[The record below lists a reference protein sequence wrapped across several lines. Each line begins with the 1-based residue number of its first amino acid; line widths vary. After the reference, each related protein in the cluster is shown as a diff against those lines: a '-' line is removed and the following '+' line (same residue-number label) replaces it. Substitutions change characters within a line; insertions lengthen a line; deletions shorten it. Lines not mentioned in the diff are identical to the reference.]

1 MTEPI
6 SPMSF
11 TNPAK
16 RINMKTKPILVLSV
30 LLWIANPTYSQA
42 QTPPEYE
49 PPISEEDKNLASTL
63 FKAAVKDMIN
73 EHYEEAYRK
82 LVESRRLNAK
92 PGTLFTLAECEGLLN
107 RLQSAKV
114 HYQEFIH
121 AVGELPEEQQVKY
134 RDRLKNASTA
144 VAKLET
150 QIPKI
155 RFEMPPDWNPNIVV
169 RVDGLVFTSEALHSD
184 YAVDPGQH
192 TVTTQ
197 LKDGPIHE
205 EQHTLAQEEVW
216 TLRLRAPPLAPP
228 KILPPPQPAPPALSA
243 LPAQRA
249 SDAFLIR
256 GTAFTL
262 GGLALASLGI
272 GIASYERKSLDKD
285 TKNFVVGLTT
295 GLSIGLVLGTAAVIT
310 LHYSSSSSSSPK
322 SAHIRPQLAASPQG
336 AFVGL
341 NGAF

>member
-114 HYQEFIH
+114 HYQEFIY

-228 KILPPPQPAPPALSA
+228 KILPPPQPAPPA
-243 LPAQRA
+243 PRA
-249 SDAFLIR
+249 REAPKTSSNPV
-256 GTAFTL
+256 TAYVL
-262 GGLALASLGI
+262 GGLALASIGAGAAIANVSSLG
-272 GIASYERKSLDKD
+272 EEDK
-285 TKNFVVGLTT
+285 KFGVGLTM
-295 GLSIGLVLGTAAVIT
+295 GLGLGLLAGSVGVLIS
-310 LHYSSSSSSSPK
+310 YRSSPSPK